1 MKNPT
6 QSTRRKSAFS
16 LIEMIGVLA
25 IIAILAA
32 VVLPKVFSA
41 ITSARVTNTILAV
54 NTVKTGITE
63 FAAKYGSFPLAT
75 GNARIDDLLITTGF
89 MDERFTAK
97 IGTQTDPTANRGAT
111 WRQTGGVWTPSGGSS
126 QGTAAR
132 VQANTSNTTSPSTA
146 AGRNFRLDGRTNLPA
161 GSRVVYAVIYNVP
174 GKEAQDMSIRLD
186 GDGRSAANN
195 TSADTEGKV
204 VYNTPNRTT
213 GLTTVYVYVVHQ

>member
-6 QSTRRKSAFS
+6 QSIQRKSAFS

-54 NTVKTGITE
+54 NTVKTGLTE

-75 GNARIDDLLITTGF
+75 GNARIDDLLKTAGF
-89 MDERFTAK
+89 MDERFISK
-97 IGTQTDPTANRGAT
+97 IGTQTDPTANAGAT
-111 WRQTGGVWTPSGGSS
+111 WRLTGGNWTSSGGSS

-132 VQANTSNTTSPSTA
+132 IHANTSNTTAPATA
-146 AGRNFRLDGRTNLPA
+146 GGRNFRLDGSTNLPT
-161 GSRVVYAVIYNVP
+161 GSRVVYALIYNVP
-174 GKEAQDMSIRLD
+174 AKEAQDMSIRLD
-186 GDGRSAANN
+186 GDGRSAANL
-195 TSADTEGKV
+195 TSADQEGKV

-213 GLTTVYVYVVHQ
+213 GLTNVYVYVVHQ

>member
-6 QSTRRKSAFS
+6 QATRRKSAFS

-25 IIAILAA
+25 IIAILAS

-41 ITSARVTNTILAV
+41 ITSARVTNTILAL

-63 FAAKYGSFPLAT
+63 FTAKYGSSPLAT
-75 GNARIDDLLITTGF
+75 GNARIDDLLITAGF
-89 MDERFTAK
+89 MNERFTAK
-97 IGTQTDPTANRGAT
+97 IGAQTDPTANRGAT
-111 WRQTGGVWTPSGGSS
+111 WSQTGEVWTSSGGSS
-126 QGTAAR
+126 QGIAAR
-132 VQANTSNTTSPSTA
+132 VQANTSNISSPSTA
-146 AGRNFRLDGRTNLPA
+146 AGRNFRLDGITNLPA

-186 GDGRSAANN
+186 GNGRSAANI

-204 VYNTPNRTT
+204 VYNTPNGTT